1 MPFWI
6 TANPCLRESDPR
18 TDEGERR
25 HHQDQ
30 GRPELKAAVIT
41 GSARGIGKAIAMQL
55 ARDGFSIAVADIRAE
70 EGSDTA
76 AEILAA
82 GAKAVAIEVDITQ
95 SPSVEETIQRVVSEL
110 GPPAVLVNCAGWDE
124 AKPFLESEEEIWK
137 RIVDVNYLGA
147 LRMTHSVLPHMIE
160 QQFGRLVNIGSDAA
174 RVGSA
179 SEAVYSGAKGALV
192 SFTKAIAR
200 EVARY
205 GITANSVCP
214 GPTRSPLLLETL
226 EVSEEANRVLEGMQ
240 RAIPLRRIAEP
251 EDIAGAVSYFASP
264 ASAYVTGQTLSVS
277 GGLTMA

>member
-1 MPFWI
+1 
-6 TANPCLRESDPR
+6 LR
-18 TDEGERR
+18 T
-25 HHQDQ
+25 
-30 GRPELKAAVIT
+30 AVIT
-41 GSARGIGKAIAMQL
+41 GSARGIGKAIALQL
-55 ARDGFSIAVADIRAE
+55 ARDGFSIAVVDIRADQGTE
-70 EGSDTA
+70 TTK
-76 AEILAA
+76 EIQAS
-82 GAKAVAIEVDITQ
+82 GAKAIAMQVDITQ
-95 SPSVEETIQRVVSEL
+95 STSVEESVRGIASEL

-124 AKPFLESEEEIWK
+124 AKPFLESDEDIWK
-137 RIVDVNYLGA
+137 RIVDINYLGA
-147 LRMTHSVLPHMIE
+147 LRMTHAILPYMVE
-160 QQFGRLVNIGSDAA
+160 QRFGRLVNIGSDAA

-205 GITANSVCP
+205 EITANSVCP

-251 EDIAGAVSYFASP
+251 EDIAGAVAYFASP
-264 ASAYVTGQTLSVS
+264 AAAYVTGQTLSVS